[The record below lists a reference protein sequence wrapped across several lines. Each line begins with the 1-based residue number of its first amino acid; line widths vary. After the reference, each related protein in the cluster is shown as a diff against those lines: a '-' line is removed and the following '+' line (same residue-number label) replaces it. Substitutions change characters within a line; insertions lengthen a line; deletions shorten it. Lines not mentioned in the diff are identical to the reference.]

1 MGELMK
7 KELCTLSKEDV
18 QNFVLLMSNYYTF
31 KTLQTIEE
39 IKQDSQAHDD
49 IQLKIIELEKNI
61 NDFKKKLLKKYDVP
75 YYISTPMHID
85 VENGI
90 IFVNE

>member
-1 MGELMK
+1 MK

-18 QNFVLLMSNYYTF
+18 QGLVLLMSNYYTF
-31 KTLQTIEE
+31 KTLQTLEE
-39 IKQDSQAHDD
+39 VKQDSQALDD
-49 IQLKIIELEKNI
+49 IQCKIVELEKNI
-61 NDFKKKLLKKYDVP
+61 NDYKKNLLKKYDVP

-85 VENGI
+85 VENRI